1 VTRAFPR
8 FVLAATLAA
17 LTLAVAPGGAA
28 ADDGSYAH
36 HVGLNTGVLDFPP
49 GGNLVLSLG
58 LEYLPDVRN
67 DLAGVR
73 GELARLPTLGLGLGL
88 SDNALF
94 QITWPAFNR
103 LRIHS
108 QAQPPVLGRELGDV
122 STDWGDVTVATI
134 VQIQQPDGRWPGIG
148 FRFAA
153 QLPNTNEKL
162 GIGDNTTDVFASLLL
177 ASRPGDRFALYT
189 DVGLG
194 ILGDRTAAF
203 TQNDVLTYGVLG
215 DWRSNEPLRVLAEI
229 TGRQSTHA
237 AGLGTGSRSEAR
249 AGVEIGRGPLRGG
262 LLLVHGLTGENSR
275 GMGVSV
281 NVSAQIAALKRRH

>member
-1 VTRAFPR
+1 VTRAIPLV
-8 FVLAATLAA
+8 VLAAALLALPPTA
-17 LTLAVAPGGAA
+17 RAA
-28 ADDGSYAH
+28 ADDPPYAH
-36 HVGLNTGVLDFPP
+36 HIALNTGVLDFPP
-49 GGNLVLSLG
+49 GGSLILSLG

-73 GELARLPTLGLGLGL
+73 GELARLPTVGLGLGL
-88 SDNALF
+88 SDNAMF

-108 QAQPPVLGRELGDV
+108 QAQPPVLGRELGGV
-122 STDWGDVTVATI
+122 STDWGDVTVATL
-134 VQIQQPDGRWPGIG
+134 VQIQQPSGRWPGIG

-177 ASRPGDRFALYT
+177 ASRPGARFSLYT

-194 ILGDRTAAF
+194 ILGDPTEAF
-203 TQNDVLTYGVLG
+203 TQNDVLTYGALG
-215 DWRSNEPLRVLAEI
+215 DWRANDRLRVVGEI

-249 AGVEIGRGPLRGG
+249 AGVEVGRGALRTG
-262 LLLVHGLTGENSR
+262 LLLVHGLTGDDSR
-275 GMGVSV
+275 GLGVSV
-281 NVSAQIAALKRRH
+281 NVSTQIAALKRRH